1 MENVYDYIRNIGCFA
16 VFAAAVKMIS
26 PEGSFRGYINML
38 LGLVLMGIMLNP
50 VSAVLKTT
58 LPELQDYVLKEGS
71 SLWSEAFDEEENRE
85 TVLLEYEG
93 LVCARVLKLCEGY
106 IENPSVSAEIG
117 DNFSVSRIYIKGKQ
131 TGDTEGLKSL
141 IAEIFGCEEENIIIT
156 EDE

>member
-26 PEGSFRGYINML
+26 PEGSFRGYINMI
-38 LGLVLMGIMLNP
+38 LGLMLMGIMLNP
-50 VSAVLKTT
+50 ISVVLKTT

-71 SLWSEAFDEEENRE
+71 AVLSEAFDEEEYRE
-85 TVLLEYEG
+85 TVISEYES
-93 LVCARVLKLCEGY
+93 LVRERVLKLCQSY

-117 DNFSVSRIYIKGKQ
+117 SDFSVGKIYIKGKQ
-131 TGDTEGLKSL
+131 TGDSEGLKSL